1 MDSNRKAYRRIL
13 FASAGLLATVAVVVA
28 AGVIP
33 PVKSDTFSWVTHE
46 RAATAFWVNVAFN
59 VLAAAAFGLEATGR
73 SRLSRAFLVSMALL
87 TLLLALALTDA
98 AFAFRAHGQAMHT
111 VPILLF
117 FCAGADL
124 LAALLAVAAVFVI
137 PRGA

>member
-13 FASAGLLATVAVVVA
+13 FASAGLLATVAVVLV

-33 PVKSDTFSWVTHE
+33 PVKSDTFSLAAPE
-46 RAATAFWVNVAFN
+46 SAATAFWVNVAFN
-59 VLAAAAFGLEATGR
+59 VLAAAAFALRATGR
-73 SRLSRAFLVSMALL
+73 SRLSRGFLVSLALL
-87 TLLLALALTDA
+87 TLLFALALTDA

-111 VPILLF
+111 VPILLL
-117 FCAGADL
+117 FCASADL
-124 LAALLAVAAVFVI
+124 LAAVLADTAVFVI